1 MADTIRVL
9 HVDDA
14 QGFAETTAE
23 YLERVASDLSV
34 VTTTSPDDGL
44 DRLDDSIDCVVS
56 DYEMPE
62 RDGLELFD
70 AVRDRYPDLPFI
82 LFTGKGNEAV
92 ASEAI
97 TAGVTDYLQ
106 KDRGTDQY
114 TILANRVRNA
124 VERRRA
130 RRERERSE
138 RRFEA
143 VFEDPQTL
151 VGVLN
156 PDGTVR
162 KANQRAL
169 EAVDAPHDEVVGQ
182 PFWELSWWPEGRS
195 TEVEEWV
202 KRAADGEYVEVDID
216 HTTGPAQFSYHGYIR
231 PVRDDDGDIVSLV
244 ASGHDVTGKRERAE
258 KLERTRDLLSQT
270 EQLASVG
277 GWEIDVSDGPP
288 YEGNPTTGFYRLHG
302 LDPDEHVPVERTG
315 ELLHPD
321 DRERVEAALS
331 TLLTEGEPF
340 DLEARIVTPDGET
353 RWVRSI
359 GVPVEADGE
368 VDRCRGAMVD
378 ITDQKRQEAEL
389 ERKTDLLRHA
399 QQIADV
405 GGWELDIAEPPY
417 ETTWT
422 DQLFE
427 IFGIP
432 PRDAVTP
439 EEVLGFVHPDDRD
452 RVAAETEQLIED
464 GEGLTQEYRIVTG
477 DSDQRWLRVISER
490 PDDRADIIR
499 GATLD
504 ITEQKQ
510 TTQALRERERTLS
523 QYKEFTDDIFDA
535 VDDVFF
541 LLDERGRVRR
551 WNESLERV
559 TGYDG
564 DDLSSMDGVAFFRS
578 EDRET
583 VTEACRAGDTTM
595 ELPLIDGDGDTVP
608 YEFVFDRVETPEGE
622 RRTAAIGRDIT
633 ARKERAEA
641 LARTNRRLQTILE
654 TTTALVF
661 VKDSDG
667 RYQRINERFREVLVD
682 GPMDVVGKTD
692 AELFPDEIAQQ
703 IRADDREVIETGESI
718 EREEEIPTPHGSRTF
733 LTLKNPIYDAE
744 GTVTGI
750 CGVATDI
757 TERAEYKANVERQ
770 KERLDE
776 FASIVSHDLRNP
788 LDVARG
794 RLRLAEADPSP
805 EHLAVVERSLDRMQE
820 LIDDLLALARQGETV
835 TDIRPVAVGNAVEQ
849 AWRSVPTGTATLETD
864 IEGSIMADPTRL
876 QQLFENLVRNS
887 VEHGSASSRTGSD
900 SSVDHGSTSG
910 QPESDSSVEHGSP
923 APPPDDDAP
932 PDANGSEVSDHSRAD
947 AGELTVTVG
956 TLDDGTGFYVE
967 DDGAGI
973 PEDERGTVFRS
984 GYSTSESGTGF
995 GLAIVREIAEA
1006 HGWGVTVTESE
1017 SGGARFEFRGV
1028 DAA

>member
-1 MADTIRVL
+1 MADHIRVL

-14 QGFAETTAE
+14 QGFAEMTAE
-23 YLERVASDLSV
+23 YLERVADDLTV
-34 VTTTSPDDGL
+34 VTATSPDDGL
-44 DRLDDSIDCVVS
+44 ARLDDSIDCVVS

-62 RDGLELFD
+62 RNGLELFD

-124 VERRRA
+124 VDRRRA
-130 RRERERSE
+130 RLERERSE

-162 KANQRAL
+162 KANQTAL
-169 EAVDAPHDEVVGQ
+169 EAVDAPREAVVGE
-182 PFWELSWWPEGRS
+182 PFWELSWWPEGHS
-195 TEVEEWV
+195 AEVEEWV
-202 KRAADGEYVEVDID
+202 ERAADGEYVEVDID
-216 HTTGPAQFSYHGYIR
+216 HTTAGPAQFSYHGYIR

-244 ASGHDVTGKRERAE
+244 ASGHEVTGKRERAE
-258 KLERTRDLLSQT
+258 K
-270 EQLASVG
+270 
-277 GWEIDVSDGPP
+277 
-288 YEGNPTTGFYRLHG
+288 
-302 LDPDEHVPVERTG
+302 
-315 ELLHPD
+315 
-321 DRERVEAALS
+321 
-331 TLLTEGEPF
+331 
-340 DLEARIVTPDGET
+340 
-353 RWVRSI
+353 
-359 GVPVEADGE
+359 
-368 VDRCRGAMVD
+368 
-378 ITDQKRQEAEL
+378 L

-417 ETTWT
+417 EATWT

-432 PRDAVTP
+432 PQDAMTP
-439 EEVLGFVHPDDRD
+439 DEVLSFVHPDDHD
-452 RVAAETEQLIED
+452 RVAAETEQLIEA

-477 DSDQRWLRVISER
+477 EGNERWLRVISER
-490 PDDRADIIR
+490 PDDRADVIR

-504 ITEQKQ
+504 VTEQKQ

-564 DDLSSMDGVAFFRS
+564 DDLSSMDGVAFFRP

-583 VTEACRAGDTTM
+583 VREACRAGDTTT
-595 ELPLIDGDGDTVP
+595 ELPLVAHDGEPVP

-622 RRTAAIGRDIT
+622 RRTAAIGRDIS
-633 ARKERAEA
+633 ARKEREEA
-641 LARTNRRLQTILE
+641 LARTNRQLQTILE

-661 VKDSDG
+661 LKDSDG
-667 RYQRINERFREVLVD
+667 RYQRINERFRAVLID

-692 AELFPDEIAQQ
+692 AELFPDEIAER
-703 IRADDREVIETGESI
+703 IRADDRQVIETGESI
-718 EREEEIPTPHGSRTF
+718 EREEEIPTPHGPRTF

-744 GTVTGI
+744 GAVAGI

-794 RLRLAEADPSP
+794 RLRLAESDPSA
-805 EHLAVVERSLDRMQE
+805 EHLAAIERSLDRMQE
-820 LIDDLLALARQGETV
+820 LIDDLLALARQGEAV
-835 TDIRPVAVGNAVEQ
+835 TDVRPVTVENAVEQ
-849 AWRSVPTGTATLETD
+849 AWRSVRTGAATLETD
-864 IEGSIMADPTRL
+864 IEGTVMADPTRL
-876 QQLFENLVRNS
+876 QQLFENLIRNS
-887 VEHGSASSRTGSD
+887 VEHGSTSSRPAAD
-900 SSVDHGSTSG
+900 DDVERGST
-910 QPESDSSVEHGSP
+910 
-923 APPPDDDAP
+923 APPPEPGNGDVT
-932 PDANGSEVSDHSRAD
+932 PDSDGSVASGGPRAD
-947 AGELTVTVG
+947 ARGITVTVG
-956 TLDDGTGFYVE
+956 ALDDGTGFYVE

-973 PEDERGTVFRS
+973 PDDERGKVFRS

-1006 HGWGVTVTESE
+1006 HGWEITVTESA

-1028 DAA
+1028 DGPD

>member
-1 MADTIRVL
+1 MADNIRVL

-14 QGFAETTAE
+14 QGFAEMTAE
-23 YLERVASDLSV
+23 YLERVADDLTV
-34 VTTTSPDDGL
+34 VTATSPDDGL

-62 RDGLELFD
+62 RNGLELFD
-70 AVRDRYPDLPFI
+70 AVRDRYPDLPFV
-82 LFTGKGNEAV
+82 LFTGKGSEAV

-106 KDRGTDQY
+106 KDGSTDQY

-162 KANQRAL
+162 KANQTAL
-169 EAVDAPHDEVVGQ
+169 EAVDAPREAVVGQ
-182 PFWELSWWPEGRS
+182 PFWELSWWPEGHS

-202 KRAADGEYVEVDID
+202 ERAADGEYVEVDID
-216 HTTGPAQFSYHGYIR
+216 HTTAGPAQFSYHGYIR
-231 PVRDDDGDIVSLV
+231 PVRDDEGDIVSLV
-244 ASGHDVTGKRERAE
+244 ASGHDVTAKRERAE
-258 KLERTRDLLSQT
+258 TLERTRDLLAQT

-277 GWEIDVSDGPP
+277 GWEIDVADGPP
-288 YEGNPTTGFYRLHG
+288 YEGTPTAGFYRLHG
-302 LDPDEHVPVERTG
+302 LDPDEQIAVEQTG

-321 DRERVEAALS
+321 DRERVEDALS
-331 TLLTEGEPF
+331 ALLTEGEPF

-359 GVPVEADGE
+359 GVPVEEDGE
-368 VDRCRGAMVD
+368 FDKCRGAMVD

-417 ETTWT
+417 EATWT
-422 DQLFE
+422 GQLFE

-439 EEVLGFVHPDDRD
+439 DEVLSFVHPDDRD
-452 RVAAETEQLIED
+452 RVAAETERLIEE

-477 DSDQRWLRVISER
+477 EGEDRWLRVISER

-564 DDLSSMDGVAFFRS
+564 EALASMDGVAFFRP
-578 EDRET
+578 EDRGT
-583 VTEACRAGDTTM
+583 VAEASRAGDTTI
-595 ELPLIDGDGDTVP
+595 ELPLVDDRGNPVP

-622 RRTAAIGRDIT
+622 RRTVAIGRDIS
-633 ARKERAEA
+633 ARKEREEV
-641 LARTNRRLQTILE
+641 LARTNRQLQTILE

-661 VKDSDG
+661 LKDSDG
-667 RYQRINERFREVLVD
+667 RYQRINERFREVLV
-682 GPMDVVGKTD
+682 GGAMDVVGKTD

-703 IRADDREVIETGESI
+703 IRADDREIIETGDSI
-718 EREEEIPTPHGSRTF
+718 EREEEVPTPHGSRTF

-744 GTVTGI
+744 GNVTGI

-757 TERAEYKANVERQ
+757 TERAEYKAHVERQ

-794 RLRLAEADPSP
+794 RLRLAKEDPSV
-805 EHLAVVERSLDRMQE
+805 EHLEAIERSLDRMQE
-820 LIDDLLALARQGETV
+820 LIDDLLALARQGEAV
-835 TDIRPVAVGNAVEQ
+835 TDVQPIAVENAVEQ
-849 AWRSVPTGTATLETD
+849 AWRSVRTGDATLETD
-864 IEGSIMADPTRL
+864 IEGTVMADPTRL

-887 VEHGSASSRTGSD
+887 VEHGSANSRSAAD
-900 SSVDHGSTSG
+900 D
-910 QPESDSSVEHGSP
+910 SVEHGST
-923 APPPDDDAP
+923 APPPEPEDGDLT
-932 PDANGSEVSDHSRAD
+932 PDSNGSMVSGTSQTA
-947 AGELTVTVG
+947 AGGITVTVG

-967 DDGAGI
+967 DDGSGI
-973 PEDERGTVFRS
+973 PDDEREKVFRS
-984 GYSTSESGTGF
+984 GYSTAESGTGF

-1006 HGWGVTVTESE
+1006 HDWAVTVAESA
-1017 SGGARFEFRGV
+1017 SGGARFEFHGV
-1028 DAA
+1028 DGPD